1 LSIAARMSIR
11 AGKSSYMANSHAAI
25 HWHHFDDLEHQQQ
38 ATLFGMWIFL
48 ATEVLIFGG
57 IFTGYMI
64 YRIQYTAAF
73 EAASQHLNL
82 WIGGINT
89 LVLLTSSLTMV
100 LAIHAIG
107 QGRSRASAVH
117 LTLTAALGTVFL
129 AFKAVEYYLDYRENL
144 IPGFAFHPAE
154 WTTLNVRPQHV
165 QLFLIF
171 YYFLTGLH
179 AIHLFIGI
187 AVVLVLAWMTRRKHF
202 SVDYHSPVESWGL
215 YWHFVDVIWVFLLP
229 LLYLIGSRAT

>member
-1 LSIAARMSIR
+1 V
-11 AGKSSYMANSHAAI
+11 NSHTAT
-25 HWHHFDDLEHQQQ
+25 HWHHFDDLQHQQQ

-57 IFTGYMI
+57 IFTGYTI
-64 YRIQYTAAF
+64 YRIEYTAAF
-73 EAASQHLNL
+73 EAASRHLNL

-100 LAIHAIG
+100 LAIHTVQ
-107 QGRSRASAVH
+107 QGRSRTSA
-117 LTLTAALGTVFL
+117 LYLLLTAALGAAFL

-144 IPGFAFHPAE
+144 IPGFAFNPAE
-154 WTTLNVRPQHV
+154 WATLNIRPQHV

-187 AVVLVLAWMTRRKHF
+187 AVVLVLAWMMRQEHF
-202 SVDYHSPVESWGL
+202 SADYHSPIESWGL
-215 YWHFVDVIWVFLLP
+215 YWHFVDVVWVFLLP
-229 LLYLIGSRAT
+229 LLYLIGSRAI

>member
-1 LSIAARMSIR
+1 
-11 AGKSSYMANSHAAI
+11 MASSHATT
-25 HWHHFDDLEHQQQ
+25 HWHHFEDLEHQQQ

-57 IFTGYMI
+57 IFTAYTV
-64 YRIQYTAAF
+64 YRIAYVADF
-73 EAASQHLNL
+73 EVASRQLNL

-100 LAIHAIG
+100 LAIHAIR
-107 QGRSRASAVH
+107 QGRSHSSAMH
-117 LTLTAALGTVFL
+117 LLLTAALGTTFL

-144 IPGFAFHPAE
+144 VPLFAFNPAE
-154 WTTLNVRPQHV
+154 WAALNVRPEHV

-179 AIHLFIGI
+179 AIHLLIGI
-187 AVVLVLAWMTRRKHF
+187 AVVLVLAWLTHRDHF
-202 SVDYHSPVESWGL
+202 SAEYHSPIESWGL
-215 YWHFVDVIWVFLLP
+215 YWHFIDVVWVFLLP

>member
-1 LSIAARMSIR
+1 MASSPAAT
-11 AGKSSYMANSHAAI
+11 

-48 ATEVLIFGG
+48 ATEILIFGG
-57 IFTGYMI
+57 IFTGYTV
-64 YRIQYTAAF
+64 YRIQYAAAF
-73 EAASQHLNL
+73 EVASRHLNL

-100 LAIHAIG
+100 LAIHAI
-107 QGRSRASAVH
+107 QRDRARTSA
-117 LTLTAALGTVFL
+117 LYLLLTAVLGMAFL
-129 AFKAVEYYLDYRENL
+129 AFKAVEYYVDYRENL
-144 IPGFAFHPAE
+144 VPGFAVNPAE
-154 WTTLNVRPQHV
+154 WAALNVRPQHV

-187 AVVLVLAWMTRRKHF
+187 AVVLILAWMTRRGRF
-202 SVDYHSPVESWGL
+202 STEYHSPIESWGL
-215 YWHFVDVIWVFLLP
+215 YWHFVDVVWVFLLP
-229 LLYLIGSRAT
+229 LLYLIGSRAN

>member
-1 LSIAARMSIR
+1 MA
-11 AGKSSYMANSHAAI
+11 SSRTAT

-57 IFTGYMI
+57 IFTGYTV
-64 YRIQYTAAF
+64 YRIQYTPAF
-73 EAASQHLNL
+73 EVASRHLNL

-100 LAIHAIG
+100 LAIDAIRH
-107 QGRSRASAVH
+107 GRSRASARQ
-117 LTLTAALGTVFL
+117 LLLTAALGTAFL
-129 AFKAVEYYLDYRENL
+129 AFKAAEYYLDYRENL
-144 IPGFAFHPAE
+144 IPGFAFNPTE
-154 WTTLNVRPQHV
+154 WTALNVRPQQV
-165 QLFLIF
+165 QLFLVF

-187 AVVLVLAWMTRRKHF
+187 AVVLILAWMTHRERF
-202 SVDYHSPVESWGL
+202 SSEYYSPVESWGL
-215 YWHFVDVIWVFLLP
+215 YWHFVDLVWVFLLP

>member
-1 LSIAARMSIR
+1 MSIQAR
-11 AGKSSYMANSHAAI
+11 KYQNMASSHAAN

-57 IFTGYMI
+57 IFTGYTV
-64 YRIQYTAAF
+64 YRIQYTPAF
-73 EAASQHLNL
+73 EVASRHLNL

-100 LAIHAIG
+100 LAIHAIR
-107 QGRSRASAVH
+107 QGRTRTCAQH
-117 LTLTAALGTVFL
+117 LVLTAALGTAFL

-144 IPGFAFHPAE
+144 IPGFAFNPAE
-154 WTTLNVRPQHV
+154 WEALNVRPQQV
-165 QLFLIF
+165 QLFLVF

-179 AIHLFIGI
+179 AIHLLIGI
-187 AVVLVLAWMTRRKHF
+187 SVVLILAWMAHREHF
-202 SVDYHSPVESWGL
+202 SNEYYSPIESWGL
-215 YWHFVDVIWVFLLP
+215 YWHFVDLVWVFLLP

>member
-1 LSIAARMSIR
+1 
-11 AGKSSYMANSHAAI
+11 MASSHAAA

-57 IFTGYMI
+57 IFTGYTI

-73 EAASQHLNL
+73 ETASRHLNL

-107 QGRSRASAVH
+107 QGRSRTSTMY
-117 LTLTAALGTVFL
+117 LLLTAALGAAFL
-129 AFKAVEYYLDYRENL
+129 AFKAVEYFIDFRDNL
-144 IPGFAFHPAE
+144 VPGFAFHPTE
-154 WTTLNVRPQHV
+154 WAALNVRPQHV

-179 AIHLFIGI
+179 AIHLLIGI
-187 AVVLVLAWMTRRKHF
+187 AVVLVLARMTSRGFF
-202 SVDYHSPVESWGL
+202 SADYHSPIESWGL
-215 YWHFVDVIWVFLLP
+215 YWHFVDVVWVFLLP
-229 LLYLIGSRAT
+229 LLYLVGSRAT

>member
-1 LSIAARMSIR
+1 LD
-11 AGKSSYMANSHAAI
+11 NDQAAI
-25 HWHHFDDLEHQQQ
+25 HWHHFHDLEHQQQ

-48 ATEVLIFGG
+48 ATEILIFGG
-57 IFTGYMI
+57 IFTAYMV

-73 EAASQHLNL
+73 EVASRHLNL

-100 LAIHAIG
+100 LAIHAIR
-107 QGRSRASAVH
+107 QGRSRISTLH
-117 LTLTAALGTVFL
+117 LLLTAALGTVFL
-129 AFKAVEYYLDYRENL
+129 GFKTVEYYLDYRENL
-144 IPGFAFHPAE
+144 VPILAFRPTD
-154 WTTLNVRPQHV
+154 WGTLDVRPQHV

-179 AIHLFIGI
+179 AIHLIIGI
-187 AVVLVLAWMTRRKHF
+187 AVVLILAWMTHRKRF
-202 SVDYHSPVESWGL
+202 STQYHLPVESWGL
-215 YWHFVDVIWVFLLP
+215 YWHLVDAVWVFLLP